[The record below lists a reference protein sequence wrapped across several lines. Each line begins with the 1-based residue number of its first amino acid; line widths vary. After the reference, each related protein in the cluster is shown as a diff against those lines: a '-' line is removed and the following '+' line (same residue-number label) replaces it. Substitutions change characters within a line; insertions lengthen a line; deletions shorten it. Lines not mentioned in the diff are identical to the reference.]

1 MTPARRFPLCPALP
15 GSECRVGG
23 GGRPSLTCYLRP
35 PFQTAHADFPHAA
48 FTGYSPSGGSSSPC
62 LELHG
67 PLPTWSPPCPRGS
80 PQRQRLGHCRSNHQS
95 AGAYSPAPARG
106 SHSRRDPFPL
116 TGAFWATSPPPLIE
130 TIPRLSPRF
139 LSTVGHSDFSHDIPG
154 DFAGSLLIRPGTRPV
169 EQDRTRSPGVTRAPS
184 PPCRPHTPCCVQRP
198 KYFLRLYS
206 AGSVAAGL
214 GRPVSPV
221 SATARRFAANPSD
234 PTSRWAPCPAQASSE
249 TAALSLLSVSRHSC
263 AQRGVTPAFGYGPR
277 LGRSGWTLTS
287 KDHAPPGA
295 HYQRVRLPPQHLP
308 PFGRTYRWHTR
319 STLAQDRGGSP
330 RSLDASFS
338 ARAVLSDPA
347 GVSGILAIAD
357 AYCCLPRLQPCRPPD
372 QRSSRGSIAS
382 FAVRPGRRPVC
393 A

>member
-23 GGRPSLTCYLRP
+23 GGRPSLTCYLRL

-62 LELHG
+62 LVLHG

-95 AGAYSPAPARG
+95 AGAYSPAPVRG

-198 KYFLRLYS
+198 KYFLRPYS

-234 PTSRWAPCPAQASSE
+234 PTSRWAPCSAQASSE

-295 HYQRVRLPPQHLP
+295 HYRRVRLPRRRPAPSGALPFGKPYSALAKIVRDLPGSRSLVLP
-308 PFGRTYRWHTR
+308 PCRAHTPR
-319 STLAQDRGGSP
+319 RGLRRPRPWRPRTLAFQ
-330 RSLDASFS
+330 A
-338 ARAVLSDPA
+338 
-347 GVSGILAIAD
+347 
-357 AYCCLPRLQPCRPPD
+357 
-372 QRSSRGSIAS
+372 
-382 FAVRPGRRPVC
+382 
-393 A
+393 

>member
-169 EQDRTRSPGVTRAPS
+169 ERDRTRSPGVTRAPS

-295 HYQRVRLPPQHLP
+295 HYQRVRLPRQRPAPSGALPFGKPYSALAKIVRDLPGSRSLVLP
-308 PFGRTYRWHTR
+308 PCRAHTPR
-319 STLAQDRGGSP
+319 RG
-330 RSLDASFS
+330 L
-338 ARAVLSDPA
+338 
-347 GVSGILAIAD
+347 
-357 AYCCLPRLQPCRPPD
+357 
-372 QRSSRGSIAS
+372 
-382 FAVRPGRRPVC
+382 RRPRP
-393 A
+393 

>member
-1 MTPARRFPLCPALP
+1 MLPVLFKPGDRHSINACTPVVHSDLLPCQLQVARLVHLTDQRVSLACP
-15 GSECRVGG
+15 
-23 GGRPSLTCYLRP
+23 
-35 PFQTAHADFPHAA
+35 HD
-48 FTGYSPSGGSSSPC
+48 
-62 LELHG
+62 
-67 PLPTWSPPCPRGS
+67 PLPTWSPPCTRGS

-139 LSTVGHSDFSHDIPG
+139 LSTVGHSDFSHGIPG

-169 EQDRTRSPGVTRAPS
+169 ERDRTRSPGVTRAPS

-198 KYFLRLYS
+198 KYFLRPYS

-277 LGRSGWTLTS
+277 LGRSGWTLTR

-308 PFGRTYRWHTR
+308 PSGWSIRLAYSTNPIKTAVDLPGPSTR
-319 STLAQDRGGSP
+319 PS
-330 RSLDASFS
+330 
-338 ARAVLSDPA
+338 
-347 GVSGILAIAD
+347 
-357 AYCCLPRLQPCRPPD
+357 
-372 QRSSRGSIAS
+372 
-382 FAVRPGRRPVC
+382 
-393 A
+393 

>member
-139 LSTVGHSDFSHDIPG
+139 LSTVGHSDFSHGIPG

-169 EQDRTRSPGVTRAPS
+169 ERDRTRSPGVTRAPS
-184 PPCRPHTPCCVQRP
+184 PPCRPHTPCCGRVAGWRADQVGSTSLATVPPRPLSTGQRG
-198 KYFLRLYS
+198 RV
-206 AGSVAAGL
+206 AGWRASQGTIKEPDYVSTWPPNHP
-214 GRPVSPV
+214 GRRALPGPVGSRRARR
-221 SATARRFAANPSD
+221 SATAFPPLLGLYPS
-234 PTSRWAPCPAQASSE
+234 
-249 TAALSLLSVSRHSC
+249 
-263 AQRGVTPAFGYGPR
+263 
-277 LGRSGWTLTS
+277 
-287 KDHAPPGA
+287 
-295 HYQRVRLPPQHLP
+295 
-308 PFGRTYRWHTR
+308 
-319 STLAQDRGGSP
+319 
-330 RSLDASFS
+330 
-338 ARAVLSDPA
+338 
-347 GVSGILAIAD
+347 
-357 AYCCLPRLQPCRPPD
+357 QPM
-372 QRSSRGSIAS
+372 
-382 FAVRPGRRPVC
+382 VC
-393 A
+393 NGLRER

>member
-1 MTPARRFPLCPALP
+1 MCAAFPR
-15 GSECRVGG
+15 SECRVGG

-139 LSTVGHSDFSHDIPG
+139 LSTVGHSDFSHGIPG

-169 EQDRTRSPGVTRAPS
+169 ERDRTRSPGVTRAPS

-198 KYFLRLYS
+198 KYFLRPYS

-249 TAALSLLSVSRHSC
+249 TAAPSLLSVSRHSC

-295 HYQRVRLPPQHLP
+295 HYQRVRLPRQRPAPSGALPFGKPYSALAKTVGDLPGSRSLVLP
-308 PFGRTYRWHTR
+308 PCRAHTPR
-319 STLAQDRGGSP
+319 RG
-330 RSLDASFS
+330 L
-338 ARAVLSDPA
+338 
-347 GVSGILAIAD
+347 
-357 AYCCLPRLQPCRPPD
+357 
-372 QRSSRGSIAS
+372 
-382 FAVRPGRRPVC
+382 RRPRP
-393 A
+393 